1 MLLSRKTDSFGI
13 PHTSTCVIHT
23 TGVIND
29 GDTIEVTSPVF
40 SSINFTS
47 KAINMSDSF
56 KVPVRILNEDRQV
69 TNNEEDG
76 SYYGTLVCDDDDVF
90 GMYVRIL

>member
-23 TGVIND
+23 TGVIHDN
-29 GDTIEVTSPVF
+29 DTIEVSSPVF
-40 SSINFTS
+40 ASINFS
-47 KAINMSDSF
+47 SGAINMSDRF
-56 KVPVRILNEDRQV
+56 NIPIRILNDSRSVE
-69 TNNEEDG
+69 NNKADG
-76 SYYGTLVCDDDDVF
+76 SFLGTLVCDDDDVF